1 MSIQGALVCHNENLY
16 KEYIHTHRLN
26 VQKAWDNM
34 KNNSECLNYIQNSF
48 NYASIDAIIECI
60 DNCIKNHDLSKFS
73 KEEFDAYRKNFYP
86 ISPEEKEE
94 NLVAFDKAWVHHYTN
109 NMHHWNWWAETNNK
123 NSMPLIYVI
132 EMLCDWMS
140 FSLKNPESTAYK
152 WWMDNQDKMVMSD
165 GTKKLVNKYIEY
177 FKEPLKS

>member
-86 ISPEEKEE
+86 VSPEEKEE

-109 NMHHWNWWAETNNK
+109 NMHHWNWWDETNNE

-132 EMLCDWMS
+132 EMLCDWEAMGYAFGNNS
-140 FSLKNPESTAYK
+140 KEYYEENKHKIHLGDKQRKFAEEL
-152 WWMDNQDKMVMSD
+152 MDIICK
-165 GTKKLVNKYIEY
+165 
-177 FKEPLKS
+177 